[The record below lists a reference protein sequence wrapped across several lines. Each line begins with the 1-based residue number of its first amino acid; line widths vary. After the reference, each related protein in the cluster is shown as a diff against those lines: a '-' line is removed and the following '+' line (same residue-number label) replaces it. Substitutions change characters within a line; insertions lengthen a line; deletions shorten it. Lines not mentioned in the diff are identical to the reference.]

1 MISVHSLPRRAEGE
15 YIPWGLSVTETKAA
29 WYINNRI
36 SEDEIGHLRL
46 PHKKTKFKL
55 EDLKV
60 EHR

>member
-1 MISVHSLPRRAEGE
+1 ME

-29 WYINNRI
+29 WYVRNRI
-36 SEDEIGHLRL
+36 SEDEIGFLRL